1 MHDYYYYYYFR
12 ILEVYLGTTYLVEDE
27 NFY

>member
-12 ILEVYLGTTYLVEDE
+12 ILEVCLGTTYLVEDE